1 MKRQNMGDQL
11 GEVDGD
17 GIAEWYP
24 NCKVRFDGSHYIAT
38 PHTTNPAR
46 RRKRKEEIITV
57 SEQDGKLK
65 LETPPVLELGD
76 DDENEPVSPEQIT
89 LEQVAEEH
97 AKSPSERSDEL
108 KTNMRRLT
116 RKQVFDELYNKYLHL
131 KPKERKTAITEDMRS
146 LFKTEEAFLS
156 FVEEHCHRRW
166 RNVVERRKRFAR
178 KAYNQDFQWFV
189 TFTYADG
196 KHTEESFKKRLLETL
211 RRLTTRHNWKYM
223 GVWERDKDRLH
234 FHALVYIPDGETV
247 GEFEEVTD
255 YNKKTGRQKTFTQ
268 NTFFADKFGRNE
280 FDGICGNTY
289 SYGKSIAYIM
299 KYMEK
304 QNVKAVYSRGLYEYF
319 HSDIQGKDVV
329 AKMETI
335 DETDNRLILSPKF
348 TCWDEGV
355 KIGVAS
361 PETIAQL
368 PKSS

>member
-24 NCKVRFDGSHYIAT
+24 NCKVRFDGSHFIAT

-46 RRKRKEEIITV
+46 RKKRKEEIITV
-57 SEQDGKLK
+57 SEQNGKLK
-65 LETPPVLELGD
+65 LEKPLPAKIESIT
-76 DDENEPVSPEQIT
+76 PEQVT

-97 AKSPSERSDEL
+97 EISPPKCSDEPA
-108 KTNMRRLT
+108 KNMKCTT
-116 RKQVFDELYNKYLHL
+116 RKQLFDELYDKYLSM
-131 KPKERKTAITEDMRS
+131 KPKERKTAITEDMRL
-146 LFKTEEAFLS
+146 LFKSETALIS
-156 FVEEHCHRRW
+156 FIDENCHRRW

-211 RRLTTRHNWKYM
+211 RRLATRHNWKYM
-223 GVWERDKDRLH
+223 GVWERGKDTDRLH
-234 FHALVYIPDGETV
+234 FHALVHIPDNETV
-247 GEFEEVTD
+247 GEFQEVTD

-268 NTFFADKFGRNE
+268 NTFFAEKFGRNE
-280 FDGICGNTY
+280 FDDI
-289 SYGKSIAYIM
+289 SFADQAYGKAIAYIM

-319 HSDIQGKDVV
+319 HTDIQGKDVV

-355 KIGVAS
+355 KVGEVS
-361 PETIAQL
+361 PETIAQM
-368 PKSS
+368 PKSG